1 MAENRKKK
9 NQQKLPWWLM
19 PVLLLA
25 VLAIWFGGEALGR
38 GFQWLSDSQ
47 TSESSTTAQKV
58 PADETLTVR
67 ILDVGQGDSILLACG
82 DETML
87 IDGGPV
93 EEGQFLVSRL
103 NRLDVTELTYVV
115 NTHPDE
121 DHCGGLAAVLAKYP
135 AEHVYSSVTEYTTKV
150 FSNVVK
156 YTEEQGKQIEV
167 PQTGTHWSLGS
178 ATVTVIGPVQEYS
191 DPNNGSLV
199 LRVDYG
205 GTSFLFTG
213 DMEQKAEG
221 DLLES
226 GADVHA
232 DVLKAGHHGSP
243 TSSSEAFLTA
253 VQPSVAVISVGA
265 DNDYGH
271 PGADVLARLEA
282 LNAEIYRTD
291 TQGEIIIVSIAQSA
305 SMPEVIDL
313 LIGQSAIPQQPRT
326 GGREGRAVR
335 RQPQFHD
342 RPQRKLRQAPR
353 RGEPHLLQFRRRSG
367 GIRLQKAHVHQITA
381 LCAAKQLS

>member
-1 MAENRKKK
+1 M
-9 NQQKLPWWLM
+9 
-19 PVLLLA
+19 
-25 VLAIWFGGEALGR
+25 
-38 GFQWLSDSQ
+38 
-47 TSESSTTAQKV
+47 
-58 PADETLTVR
+58 
-67 ILDVGQGDSILLACG
+67 
-82 DETML
+82 
-87 IDGGPV
+87 
-93 EEGQFLVSRL
+93 
-103 NRLDVTELTYVV
+103 V

-156 YTEEQGKQIEV
+156 YTEEQGRQIEV

-178 ATVTVIGPVQEYS
+178 AAVTVIGPVQEYS

-226 GADVHA
+226 GADVRA

-291 TQGEIIIVSIAQSA
+291 TQGEIIIVSDGETLSITTDPTSREPAAGKDAPFVGNRNSMIVHSA
-305 SMPEVIDL
+305 SCAKLPGEENRIYFN
-313 LIGQSAIPQQPRT
+313 SAEEAEEYGYKKHTCI
-326 GGREGRAVR
+326 
-335 RQPQFHD
+335 
-342 RPQRKLRQAPR
+342 K
-353 RGEPHLLQFRRRSG
+353 
-367 GIRLQKAHVHQITA
+367 
-381 LCAAKQLS
+381 

>member
-1 MAENRKKK
+1 MAGKKK
-9 NQQKLPWWLM
+9 KQTGKKIPWWA
-19 PVLLLA
+19 VLL
-25 VLAIWFGGEALGR
+25 VLAAVFAVQYLGGKTEEQPAP
-38 GFQWLSDSQ
+38 
-47 TSESSTTAQKV
+47 TAQV
-58 PADETLTVR
+58 QETPSGETLTVR
-67 ILDVGQGDSILLACG
+67 FLDVGQGDSILLSCG

-103 NRLDVTELTYVV
+103 NRLDVTGLTYVV

-135 AEHVYSSVTEYTTKV
+135 AGHVYSSVAAYTTKV

-167 PQTGTHWSLGS
+167 PETGTHWGLGS

-205 GTSFLFTG
+205 ETSFLFTG

-226 GADVHA
+226 GADVRA

-253 VQPSVAVISVGA
+253 VQPSVAIISVGA

-271 PGADVLARLEA
+271 PTEAA
-282 LNAEIYRTD
+282 LNRLSACGIPVYRTD
-291 TQGEIIIVSIAQSA
+291 LLGEIIAVSDGKTVTMTTASNETPSA
-305 SMPEVIDL
+305 DAAS
-313 LIGQSAIPQQPRT
+313 QPT
-326 GGREGRAVR
+326 GSYGYVGNSSSKVVHLAGCGKLPGESNRVYFASLDEALAAGY
-335 RQPQFHD
+335 
-342 RPQRKLRQAPR
+342 RKHANCL
-353 RGEPHLLQFRRRSG
+353 GN
-367 GIRLQKAHVHQITA
+367 
-381 LCAAKQLS
+381 

>member
-9 NQQKLPWWLM
+9 NQQKLPWWLT

-25 VLAIWFGGEALGR
+25 VLAIRFGGEALGR

-47 TSESSTTAQKV
+47 TSESTTTAQKV
-58 PADETLTVR
+58 PSDETLTVR
-67 ILDVGQGDSILLACG
+67 FLDVGQGDSILLSCG
-82 DETML
+82 EDTML

-103 NRLDVTELTYVV
+103 NRLNVTELTYVV

-156 YTEEQGKQIEV
+156 YTEEQGRQIEV

-178 ATVTVIGPVQEYS
+178 AAVTVIGPVQEYS

-291 TQGEIIIVSIAQSA
+291 TQGEIIIVSDGEKLSITTDPTSREPAAGKDAPFVGNRNSMIVHSA
-305 SMPEVIDL
+305 SCAKLPGEENRIYFN
-313 LIGQSAIPQQPRT
+313 SAEEAEEYGYKKHTCI
-326 GGREGRAVR
+326 
-335 RQPQFHD
+335 
-342 RPQRKLRQAPR
+342 K
-353 RGEPHLLQFRRRSG
+353 
-367 GIRLQKAHVHQITA
+367 
-381 LCAAKQLS
+381 

>member
-9 NQQKLPWWLM
+9 NQQKLPWWLT

-25 VLAIWFGGEALGR
+25 VLAIRFGGEALGR

-47 TSESSTTAQKV
+47 TSELTTTAQKV
-58 PADETLTVR
+58 PSDETLTVR
-67 ILDVGQGDSILLACG
+67 FLDVGQGDSILLSCG
-82 DETML
+82 EDTML

-156 YTEEQGKQIEV
+156 YTEEQGRQIEV

-178 ATVTVIGPVQEYS
+178 AAVTVIGPVQEYS

-243 TSSSEAFLTA
+243 TSSSEAFL
-253 VQPSVAVISVGA
+253 
-265 DNDYGH
+265 
-271 PGADVLARLEA
+271 RLCSP
-282 LNAEIYRTD
+282 LWR
-291 TQGEIIIVSIAQSA
+291 
-305 SMPEVIDL
+305 
-313 LIGQSAIPQQPRT
+313 
-326 GGREGRAVR
+326 
-335 RQPQFHD
+335 
-342 RPQRKLRQAPR
+342 
-353 RGEPHLLQFRRRSG
+353 
-367 GIRLQKAHVHQITA
+367 
-381 LCAAKQLS
+381 

>member
-9 NQQKLPWWLM
+9 NQQKLLWWLT

-47 TSESSTTAQKV
+47 TSESTTTAQKV
-58 PADETLTVR
+58 PSDEMLTVR
-67 ILDVGQGDSILLACG
+67 FLDVGQGDSILLSCG
-82 DETML
+82 EDTML

-156 YTEEQGKQIEV
+156 YTEEQGRQIEV

-178 ATVTVIGPVQEYS
+178 AAVTVIGPVQEYS

-265 DNDYGH
+265 DN
-271 PGADVLARLEA
+271 
-282 LNAEIYRTD
+282 
-291 TQGEIIIVSIAQSA
+291 EIIIVSDGETLSITTDPTSREPAAGKDAPFVGNRNSMIVHSA
-305 SMPEVIDL
+305 SCAKLPGEENRIYFN
-313 LIGQSAIPQQPRT
+313 SAEEAEEYGYKKHTCI
-326 GGREGRAVR
+326 
-335 RQPQFHD
+335 
-342 RPQRKLRQAPR
+342 K
-353 RGEPHLLQFRRRSG
+353 
-367 GIRLQKAHVHQITA
+367 
-381 LCAAKQLS
+381 

>member
-9 NQQKLPWWLM
+9 NQQKLPWWLT

-25 VLAIWFGGEALGR
+25 VLAIRFGGEALGR

-47 TSESSTTAQKV
+47 PSESTTTAQKV
-58 PADETLTVR
+58 PSDETLTVR
-67 ILDVGQGDSILLACG
+67 FLDVGQGDSILLSCG
-82 DETML
+82 EDTML

-156 YTEEQGKQIEV
+156 YTEEQGRQIEV

-178 ATVTVIGPVQEYS
+178 AAVTVIGPVQEYS

-226 GADVHA
+226 GADV
-232 DVLKAGHHGSP
+232 
-243 TSSSEAFLTA
+243 
-253 VQPSVAVISVGA
+253 
-265 DNDYGH
+265 
-271 PGADVLARLEA
+271 LARLEA

-291 TQGEIIIVSIAQSA
+291 TQGEIIIVSDGEKLSITTDPTSREPAAGKDAPFVGNRNSMIVHSA
-305 SMPEVIDL
+305 SCAKLPGEENRIYFN
-313 LIGQSAIPQQPRT
+313 SAEEAEEYGYKKHTCI
-326 GGREGRAVR
+326 
-335 RQPQFHD
+335 
-342 RPQRKLRQAPR
+342 K
-353 RGEPHLLQFRRRSG
+353 
-367 GIRLQKAHVHQITA
+367 
-381 LCAAKQLS
+381 

>member
-9 NQQKLPWWLM
+9 NQQKLLWWLT

-47 TSESSTTAQKV
+47 TSESTTTAQKV
-58 PADETLTVR
+58 PSDETLTVR
-67 ILDVGQGDSILLACG
+67 FLDVGQGDSILLSCG
-82 DETML
+82 EDTML

-135 AEHVYSSVTEYTTKV
+135 AEHVYSGVTEYTTKV

-156 YTEEQGKQIEV
+156 YTEEQGRQIEV

-178 ATVTVIGPVQEYS
+178 AAVTVIGPVQEYS

-205 GTSFLFTG
+205 ETSFLFTG

-226 GADVHA
+226 GADVRA

-265 DNDYGH
+265 DKRLRSPRRGCAGA
-271 PGADVLARLEA
+271 PGGAERGNLPHRHAGRDHHRLRRREA
-282 LNAEIYRTD
+282 VYHDR
-291 TQGEIIIVSIAQSA
+291 
-305 SMPEVIDL
+305 PH
-313 LIGQSAIPQQPRT
+313 QPRT

-335 RQPQFHD
+335 RQP
-342 RPQRKLRQAPR
+342 
-353 RGEPHLLQFRRRSG
+353 
-367 GIRLQKAHVHQITA
+367 
-381 LCAAKQLS
+381 

>member
-1 MAENRKKK
+1 M
-9 NQQKLPWWLM
+9 
-19 PVLLLA
+19 
-25 VLAIWFGGEALGR
+25 
-38 GFQWLSDSQ
+38 
-47 TSESSTTAQKV
+47 
-58 PADETLTVR
+58 
-67 ILDVGQGDSILLACG
+67 
-82 DETML
+82 
-87 IDGGPV
+87 
-93 EEGQFLVSRL
+93 SRL

-156 YTEEQGKQIEV
+156 YTEEQGRQIEV

-178 ATVTVIGPVQEYS
+178 AAVTVIGPVQEYS

-226 GADVHA
+226 GADVRA

-271 PGADVLARLEA
+271 PARTCW
-282 LNAEIYRTD
+282 RD
-291 TQGEIIIVSIAQSA
+291 W
-305 SMPEVIDL
+305 
-313 LIGQSAIPQQPRT
+313 
-326 GGREGRAVR
+326 R
-335 RQPQFHD
+335 R
-342 RPQRKLRQAPR
+342 
-353 RGEPHLLQFRRRSG
+353 
-367 GIRLQKAHVHQITA
+367 
-381 LCAAKQLS
+381 

>member
-9 NQQKLPWWLM
+9 NQRKLLWWLT

-25 VLAIWFGGEALGR
+25 VLAIRFGGEALGR

-47 TSESSTTAQKV
+47 TSESTTTAQKV
-58 PADETLTVR
+58 PSDETLTVR
-67 ILDVGQGDSILLACG
+67 FLDVGQGDSILLSCG
-82 DETML
+82 EDTML

-156 YTEEQGKQIEV
+156 YTEEQGRQIEV

-178 ATVTVIGPVQEYS
+178 AAVTVIGPVQEYS

-226 GADVHA
+226 SADVRA
-232 DVLKAGHHGSP
+232 DVLKVGHHGSP
-243 TSSSEAFLTA
+243 TSSSKAFLTA

-265 DNDYGH
+265 DNGLWSSRCGRA
-271 PGADVLARLEA
+271 GATGGAERGNIPHRYAGRDHHRLRRG
-282 LNAEIYRTD
+282 NAVHHNR
-291 TQGEIIIVSIAQSA
+291 
-305 SMPEVIDL
+305 PH
-313 LIGQSAIPQQPRT
+313 QPRT

-335 RQPQFHD
+335 R
-342 RPQRKLRQAPR
+342 
-353 RGEPHLLQFRRRSG
+353 
-367 GIRLQKAHVHQITA
+367 
-381 LCAAKQLS
+381 

>member
-9 NQQKLPWWLM
+9 NQQKLLWWLT

-47 TSESSTTAQKV
+47 TSESTTTAQKV
-58 PADETLTVR
+58 PSDETLTVR
-67 ILDVGQGDSILLACG
+67 FLDVGQGDSILLSCG
-82 DETML
+82 EDTML

-156 YTEEQGKQIEV
+156 YTEEQGRQIGV
-167 PQTGTHWSLGS
+167 PQTGTRWSLGS
-178 ATVTVIGPVQEYS
+178 AAVTVIGPVQEYP

-282 LNAEIYRTD
+282 LTRKFTVPTHRARSSSSPTGKRCPSQQTPPAANRRPGRTRR
-291 TQGEIIIVSIAQSA
+291 SSA
-305 SMPEVIDL
+305 T
-313 LIGQSAIPQQPRT
+313 AIP
-326 GGREGRAVR
+326 
-335 RQPQFHD
+335 
-342 RPQRKLRQAPR
+342 
-353 RGEPHLLQFRRRSG
+353 
-367 GIRLQKAHVHQITA
+367 
-381 LCAAKQLS
+381 

>member
-1 MAENRKKK
+1 MAGRKKK
-9 NQQKLPWWLM
+9 TAGRMPLWLY
-19 PVLLLA
+19 VLI
-25 VLAIWFGGEALGR
+25 VVAIALVTYFCTSGEAEAGDP
-38 GFQWLSDSQ
+38 QPPAASAAAQQ
-47 TSESSTTAQKV
+47 T

-67 ILDVGQGDSILLACG
+67 FLDVGQGDSILLACG

-103 NRLDVTELTYVV
+103 NRLDVAELTYVI

-156 YTEEQGKQIEV
+156 YADEQGHPVEV
-167 PQTGTHWSLGS
+167 PQTGDSWTLGS
-178 ATVTVIGPVQEYS
+178 ASVQIIGPVQTYS

-213 DMEQKAEG
+213 DMEQNAEA
-221 DLLES
+221 DLMDS
-226 GADVHA
+226 GANVRA

-243 TSSSEAFLTA
+243 TSSSEAFLEA
-253 VQPSVAVISVGA
+253 VAPSIAVISVGE

-271 PGADVLARLEA
+271 PSADVLARLEA
-282 LNAEIYRTD
+282 LGTTIYRTD
-291 TQGEIIIVSIAQSA
+291 TQGEIIITSDGQTLTVTTDPTSREPAAGKDAPFIGNRNSMIVHSA
-305 SMPEVIDL
+305 NC
-313 LIGQSAIPQQPRT
+313 A
-326 GGREGRAVR
+326 
-335 RQPQFHD
+335 
-342 RPQRKLRQAPR
+342 KLP
-353 RGEPHLLQFRRRSG
+353 GEDNRVYFNTAEEAEEYG
-367 GIRLQKAHVHQITA
+367 YQKHTCI
-381 LCAAKQLS
+381 K

>member
-9 NQQKLPWWLM
+9 NQQKLPWWLT

-47 TSESSTTAQKV
+47 TSESTTTAQKM
-58 PADETLTVR
+58 PSDETLTVR
-67 ILDVGQGDSILLACG
+67 FLDVGQGDSILLSCG
-82 DETML
+82 EDTML

-135 AEHVYSSVTEYTTKV
+135 AEHVYSSVTAYTTKA

-156 YTEEQGKQIEV
+156 YTEEQGRQIEV

-178 ATVTVIGPVQEYS
+178 AAVTVIGPVQEYS

-232 DVLKAGHHGSP
+232 GVLALEKQ
-243 TSSSEAFLTA
+243 LA
-253 VQPSVAVISVGA
+253 VDHVLEHLRPRDRALLIDMA
-265 DNDYGH
+265 DNEDGH
-271 PGADVLARLEA
+271 AAALGQLHEGHGAVL
-282 LNAEIYRTD
+282 
-291 TQGEIIIVSIAQSA
+291 
-305 SMPEVIDL
+305 DL
-313 LIGQSAIPQQPRT
+313 RDAA
-326 GGREGRAVR
+326 GGSGILRAVER
-335 RQPQFHD
+335 LD
-342 RPQRKLRQAPR
+342 
-353 RGEPHLLQFRRRSG
+353 GVGNEN
-367 GIRLQKAHVHQITA
+367 IRLHLVDSA
-381 LCAAKQLS
+381 

>member
-1 MAENRKKK
+1 MAGRKKK
-9 NQQKLPWWLM
+9 SAGRMPLWLYVLIVVVIALVTYFRTSGEQEAGDPQPPAASAAAQQ
-19 PVLLLA
+19 
-25 VLAIWFGGEALGR
+25 
-38 GFQWLSDSQ
+38 
-47 TSESSTTAQKV
+47 T

-67 ILDVGQGDSILLACG
+67 FLDVGQGDSILLACG

-103 NRLDVTELTYVV
+103 NRLDVTGLTYVV

-156 YTEEQGKQIEV
+156 YADEQGHPVEV
-167 PQTGTHWSLGS
+167 PQTGDSWTLGS
-178 ATVTVIGPVQEYS
+178 ASVQVIGPVQTYS

-213 DMEQKAEG
+213 DMEQNAEA
-221 DLLES
+221 DLMDS
-226 GADVHA
+226 GANVRA
-232 DVLKAGHHGSP
+232 DVLKVGHHGSP
-243 TSSSEAFLTA
+243 TSSSEAFLEA
-253 VQPSVAVISVGA
+253 VAPSIAVISVGK

-282 LNAEIYRTD
+282 LGTTIYRTD
-291 TQGEIIIVSIAQSA
+291 TQGEIIITSDGQTLTVTTDPTSREPAAGKDAPFIGNRNSMIVHSA
-305 SMPEVIDL
+305 NC
-313 LIGQSAIPQQPRT
+313 A
-326 GGREGRAVR
+326 
-335 RQPQFHD
+335 
-342 RPQRKLRQAPR
+342 KLP
-353 RGEPHLLQFRRRSG
+353 GEDNRVYFNTAEEAEEYG
-367 GIRLQKAHVHQITA
+367 YQKHTCI
-381 LCAAKQLS
+381 K

>member
-1 MAENRKKK
+1 MAENRRKKK
-9 NQQKLPWWLM
+9 PQRIPWWLT
-19 PVLLLA
+19 PVILLA
-25 VLAIWFGGEALGR
+25 VLTVRFGGEALGK
-38 GFQWLSDSQ
+38 GTQWLSDSL
-47 TSESSTTAQKV
+47 TSESSVTTQEA
-58 PADETLTVR
+58 PSGETLTVR
-67 ILDVGQGDSILLACG
+67 FLDVGQGDSILLACG

-178 ATVTVIGPVQEYS
+178 AAVTVIGPVQTYS

-226 GADVHA
+226 GADVRA

-253 VQPSVAVISVGA
+253 VQPSIAVISVGE

-291 TQGEIIIVSIAQSA
+291 TQGEIIIVSDGTELSVTTDPTSREPAAGKDAPFIGNRNSMIVHSA
-305 SMPEVIDL
+305 NCAKLPGEDNRVYFN
-313 LIGQSAIPQQPRT
+313 SAEEAEEY
-326 GGREGRAVR
+326 GY
-335 RQPQFHD
+335 
-342 RPQRKLRQAPR
+342 
-353 RGEPHLLQFRRRSG
+353 
-367 GIRLQKAHVHQITA
+367 QKHTCI
-381 LCAAKQLS
+381 K

>member
-9 NQQKLPWWLM
+9 NQQKLPWWLT

-47 TSESSTTAQKV
+47 TSESTTTAQKV
-58 PADETLTVR
+58 PSDEMLTVR
-67 ILDVGQGDSILLACG
+67 FLDVGQGDSILLSCG
-82 DETML
+82 ED
-87 IDGGPV
+87 
-93 EEGQFLVSRL
+93 
-103 NRLDVTELTYVV
+103 
-115 NTHPDE
+115 THPDE

-156 YTEEQGKQIEV
+156 YTEEQGRQIEV

-178 ATVTVIGPVQEYS
+178 AAVTVIGPVQEYS

-291 TQGEIIIVSIAQSA
+291 TQGEIIIVSDGETLSITTDPTSREPAAGKDAPFVGNRNSMIVHSA
-305 SMPEVIDL
+305 SCAKLPGEENRIYFN
-313 LIGQSAIPQQPRT
+313 SAEEAEEYGYKKHTCI
-326 GGREGRAVR
+326 
-335 RQPQFHD
+335 
-342 RPQRKLRQAPR
+342 K
-353 RGEPHLLQFRRRSG
+353 
-367 GIRLQKAHVHQITA
+367 
-381 LCAAKQLS
+381 